1 MKKLL
6 LAVALLGGL
15 VAQAQIS
22 TGETTAQVVRTGNR
36 ATEGDFGIYF
46 GATSDMVKDLISKD
60 TKITALPL
68 INLKYM
74 CSDKV
79 EARLGFQWYAKN
91 QITDYYEP
99 ENNDDYDYVGK
110 QSNKSNSVMFYP
122 GVAYHFN
129 KSNILDVYVG
139 GELPIGGA
147 GLGRNYYADDE
158 DDSVQHYSAT
168 QFNIGLG
175 AFIGL
180 QAYIC
185 NLPLAIGFE
194 YGVSCMYNH
203 LTNGRFSQDGYTIN
217 DNTEVSRMFKDNKF
231 RLGNQARLTLSYYF
245 KL

>member
-1 MKKLL
+1 MKKFLL
-6 LAVALLGGL
+6 VVALMGGL
-15 VAQAQIS
+15 AAQAQIT
-22 TGETTAQVVRTGNR
+22 TGETTNQVVRTGNR
-36 ATEGDFGIYF
+36 AVEGDFGIYF
-46 GATSDMVKDLISKD
+46 GLTSDLVKDLISKD
-60 TKITALPL
+60 TKVSGLPL

-74 CSDKV
+74 VSDQV
-79 EARLGFQWYAKN
+79 ETRLGFQWYAKN
-91 QITDYYEP
+91 QILDNYEP
-99 ENNDDYDYVGK
+99 DGDDYSYVGK
-110 QSNKSNSVMFYP
+110 VSDKSNSVMFYP

-147 GLGRNYYADDE
+147 GLGKNYYADDE
-158 DDSVQHYSAT
+158 DNDAKHYSAT

-203 LTNGRFSQDGYTIN
+203 LSNGQFSQDGYTIK
-217 DNTEVSRMFKDNKF
+217 DLGDVSPLFKDNKF